1 MEGIEGIVY
10 TAIFHTPIRNVKG
23 YCAYI
28 TEKEIIILFWG
39 FDDLKEKDI
48 FDWIFYKLYNKI
60 LLKYIAVKRKLRVPL
75 KAYGRKGGI

>member
-1 MEGIEGIVY
+1 MEGIEGIIY

-48 FDWIFYKLYNKI
+48 FD
-60 LLKYIAVKRKLRVPL
+60 
-75 KAYGRKGGI
+75 

>member
-1 MEGIEGIVY
+1 MAINWLATYDSLDDEDYLSILTEIKELYSDMEGIEGIVY

-48 FDWIFYKLYNKI
+48 FD
-60 LLKYIAVKRKLRVPL
+60 
-75 KAYGRKGGI
+75 